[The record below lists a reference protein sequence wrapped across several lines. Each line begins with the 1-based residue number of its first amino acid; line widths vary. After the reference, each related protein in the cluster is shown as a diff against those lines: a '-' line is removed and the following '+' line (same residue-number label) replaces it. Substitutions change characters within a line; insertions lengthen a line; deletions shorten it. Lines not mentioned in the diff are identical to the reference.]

1 MSKYCYTA
9 EEALTLINED
19 TDLAN
24 LCAGDLDEAE
34 SNNGDVEA
42 DYISATGRAEL
53 VPLSA
58 WESGMTTGMFE
69 EDEPALRDPLLL
81 LDTAWK

>member
-9 EEALTLINED
+9 EEALALINED

-34 SNNGDVEA
+34 SDNGDVEEA
-42 DYISATGRAEL
+42 DYITVVR
-53 VPLSA
+53 
-58 WESGMTTGMFE
+58 
-69 EDEPALRDPLLL
+69 PAVQIIGF
-81 LDTAWK
+81 